1 MLASFLRKNHRDLRL
16 ATLYCLD
23 AIFQGYSQYTLI
35 SPGSG
40 AQSMSSVTA
49 NLYKAVLDEL
59 PVLICDN
66 DLHISQLVLT
76 LLCTIMDVN
85 PECIPAVQEFI
96 LPNTLK
102 LVLSSLLQ
110 GSAMSAC
117 LLFFTKLVQ
126 LHLPGLDFHAIFRV
140 SLSLYHHA
148 FSLISTSI
156 QCSPL
161 PPDVDRLCVQCWKC
175 SGWDHPQTS
184 KCLSTFLLCHTCTMF
199 MSSWCVCSQA
209 YRSISKCIASICDS
223 VPSETFQTVDKFI
236 TDIKVREKVPVLC
249 PTVTF

>member
-1 MLASFLRKNHRDLRL
+1 MCISPLKSGHLSNQDTPSRSYQCPHLGVKLYFIILFSVCLQDETIPLLASFLRKNHRDLRL

-40 AQSMSSVTA
+40 SQTMSSVTA
-49 NLYKAVLDEL
+49 TLYKAVLEEL

-85 PECIPAVQEFI
+85 PECIPAVQESI

-126 LHLPGLDFHAIFRV
+126 LHLPGLDFHPIFKV
-140 SLSLYHHA
+140 SS
-148 FSLISTSI
+148 
-156 QCSPL
+156 
-161 PPDVDRLCVQCWKC
+161 
-175 SGWDHPQTS
+175 
-184 KCLSTFLLCHTCTMF
+184 FLHL
-199 MSSWCVCSQA
+199 
-209 YRSISKCIASICDS
+209 
-223 VPSETFQTVDKFI
+223 E
-236 TDIKVREKVPVLC
+236 VLG
-249 PTVTF
+249 TNY